1 MAQDN
6 KFLTFKLGEE
16 NFAIPILKIKE
27 IIGMMT
33 VTKVP
38 RLPDFIK
45 GVVNLRGKIIPVVDL
60 RLKFGMEER
69 SYDERTQII
78 VMEIQSENGTKTNG
92 IVVDTV
98 QEVMDIPLENIE
110 TPPQY
115 GANVDQEF
123 LKGMGKVKEQ
133 VIMMLDVDR
142 IFTTGEKEILETV
155 K

>member
-6 KFLTFKLGEE
+6 KYLTFKLGEE
-16 NFAIPILKIKE
+16 YFAIPILKIKE
-27 IIGMMT
+27 IIGMMS

-78 VMEIQSENGTKTNG
+78 VMEIKSETGTKTNG

-98 QEVMDIPLENIE
+98 QEVMDIPDESIE
-110 TPPQY
+110 APPQY

-123 LKGMGKVKEQ
+123 LSGMGKVKEQ

-142 IFTTGEKEILETV
+142 IFTTGEKELLETV
-155 K
+155 Q